1 LAKLYKSLGR
11 DQEAEPLFLQS
22 IELLQQTL
30 PENHPDIARSLQN
43 LSKLY
48 AAQGRADEAESAQNL
63 SNIAFIHESRGRFDD
78 AKQLFKEAEAMLG
91 WKEKELKFCTDHTQA
106 QVEGTLKAAAK
117 WKKKRGGR

>member
-1 LAKLYKSLGR
+1 MAKLYKSLGR

-30 PENHPDIARSLQN
+30 PKHHANIARSLKN

-63 SNIAFIHESRGRFDD
+63 SNIAFIQESRGRFDD

-91 WKEKELKFCTDHTQA
+91 WKEREITFCTDHNQV

-117 WKKKRGGR
+117 WKKKRVGR